1 MFPFNRNQC
10 LKFAAAGAFFAL
22 AAATPTRAEQLPQN
36 LGPVGP
42 EVPILTDVGAKRVLA
57 WYQPDSNGCA
67 VTAVAWNR
75 SDIDGTSVVG
85 IRIRL
90 DRGETVH
97 IDSSYDVKPLD
108 LQCADDA
115 ASLSIVDNGELVAFG
130 WEKANPPMK
139 QEADPTMKASAS
151 RF

>member
-42 EVPILTDVGAKRVLA
+42 QVPILTDVGAKRVLA

-75 SDIDGTSVVG
+75 SDIDGTSAVG

>member
-75 SDIDGTSVVG
+75 SDIDGTSAVG

>member
-42 EVPILTDVGAKRVLA
+42 GVPILTDVGAKRVLA

-75 SDIDGTSVVG
+75 SDIDGTSAVG

>member
-75 SDIDGTSVVG
+75 SDIDGTSAVG

-115 ASLSIVDNGELVAFG
+115 TSLSIVDNGELVAFG